1 MIKKMLL
8 LRVHHAQITI
18 PVGAENEAREF
29 YCDFLNLHEVPKPEI
44 LQTRGGFWL
53 EIGGFQIHVGMEEDF
68 DRTQTKAHV
77 AYLVE
82 DLDAWRGKFE
92 NRGMKIIDGIPIP
105 DYSRF
110 EFRDPFGNRVE
121 FLQKI

>member
-8 LRVHHAQITI
+8 LGVHHAQITI
-18 PVGAENEAREF
+18 PAGRENQAKEF
-29 YCDFLNLHEVPKPEI
+29 YSEFLGLKEIPKPES
-44 LQTRGGFWL
+44 LQGRSGFWL
-53 EIGGFQIHVGMEEDF
+53 EIGGFQVHVGTEKDF
-68 DRTQTKAHV
+68 DRTQTKAHL

-82 DLDAWRGKFE
+82 NLDGWREKLNSRGKKIFE
-92 NRGMKIIDGIPIP
+92 GVPIP

-121 FLQKI
+121 FLERM